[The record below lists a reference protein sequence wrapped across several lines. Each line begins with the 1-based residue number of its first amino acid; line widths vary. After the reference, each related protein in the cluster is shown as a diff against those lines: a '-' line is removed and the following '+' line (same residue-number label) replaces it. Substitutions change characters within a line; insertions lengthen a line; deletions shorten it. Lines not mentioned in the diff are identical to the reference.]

1 MNILVFLLV
10 VFLNSNLISSNLI
23 CNPPINLG
31 RSSGISRFDPDD
43 IIDIKFSPFGT
54 QVNEV
59 SFIGVFN
66 INVTDSFLQLNVK
79 TFDFELNYI
88 EKNIN
93 KLIVCRYDIPSSGG
107 AVMRAFD
114 FANLNH
120 LSEYSLSVGYTLKS
134 GKSYKNKDN
143 RMFTTCFG
151 RPEPPRNIRY
161 VFSKDCSITVEWLA
175 PQISNSPYVCYYEV
189 KYSDGINPSVT
200 TNIDTTSFKFSGKA
214 SRQYN
219 FYIQSVNSQ
228 KCYSDQILNQSCKQV
243 NGMSGTLNFSTG
255 TSCKSLSSKSN
266 SKLTFSFFSMI
277 SAFVFVI
284 FL

>member
-1 MNILVFLLV
+1 MQMML
-10 VFLNSNLISSNLI
+10 
-23 CNPPINLG
+23 
-31 RSSGISRFDPDD
+31 
-43 IIDIKFSPFGT
+43 
-54 QVNEV
+54 
-59 SFIGVFN
+59 
-66 INVTDSFLQLNVK
+66 
-79 TFDFELNYI
+79 LNYI

-161 VFSKDCSITVEWLA
+161 TISKDCSITVEWLA

-189 KYSDGINPSVT
+189 KYNDGINPSVT

-214 SRQYN
+214 KGIFSDVLIYDGEWKDGN
-219 FYIQSVNSQ
+219 F
-228 KCYSDQILNQSCKQV
+228 
-243 NGMSGTLNFSTG
+243 NGKGTLNYLEDGSYYDGDFKNG
-255 TSCKSLSSKSN
+255 
-266 SKLTFSFFSMI
+266 
-277 SAFVFVI
+277 
-284 FL
+284 